1 MCHRMSSCNSCYI
14 SYARIFTCRRY
25 AVEESPMRDILLLVL
40 EPLDTLVSLH
50 MAERAVAHLCGMAG
64 FAHLSRWQR
73 ITDFPHMR
81 VCSAGMAFYAGDIST
96 HNMVAMVYFNI
107 SRC

>member
-1 MCHRMSSCNSCYI
+1 MSELCGHSK
-14 SYARIFTCRRY
+14 
-25 AVEESPMRDILLLVL
+25 
-40 EPLDTLVSLH
+40 SLG
-50 MAERAVAHLCGMAG
+50 MTERAIILH
-64 FAHLSRWQR
+64 SRMTLHAELAFWQR